1 MGLMEVKYVNQGE
14 FGIDTKPF
22 SKYISKLK
30 KATTLHG
37 GELNVVFVNDQYI
50 RALNKSYRGKD
61 APTDVLS
68 FNYEMEGSDSQLL
81 GEVYISVETA
91 KRQAKEHKHT
101 FGDEIVK
108 LIVHGIL
115 HIHGYDHEKDS
126 DYKKMYKIEHE
137 VLGKVAGGLFLT

>member
-1 MGLMEVKYVNQGE
+1 MNHGD
-14 FGIDTKPF
+14 FGIETKPF
-22 SKYISKLK
+22 SKYISKLE
-30 KATTLHG
+30 KAITLHG
-37 GELNVVFVNDQYI
+37 GDLNVVFVNDQYI

-61 APTDVLS
+61 EPTDVLS
-68 FNYEMEGSDSQLL
+68 FNYEGGDSDLL

-91 KRQAKEHKHT
+91 KRQAKEHKHELS
-101 FGDEIVK
+101 DEIAK

-137 VLGKVAGGLFLT
+137 VLGKVAGEMVL

>member
-1 MGLMEVKYVNQGE
+1 MDVKYVNQGE

-22 SKYISKLK
+22 SKYISKLGK
-30 KATTLHG
+30 TITVHG
-37 GELNVVFVNDQYI
+37 GDLNVVFVNDQYI
-50 RALNKSYRGKD
+50 RAINKAYRGKD
-61 APTDVLS
+61 EPTDVLS
-68 FNYEMEGSDSQLL
+68 FNYEGGEGNLL

-91 KRQAKEHKHT
+91 TRQAKGHKHELS
-101 FGDEIVK
+101 DEIAK